1 MAYSFP
7 VRMEV
12 GGMKTVSYT
21 EARAGFASVLDTAVN
36 DLEEVVVTRAGRPP
50 AVVLA
55 LAEYLAL
62 TETLHLLRVP
72 ANAARLLTSVAELR
86 AGSGVRHEL
95 IED

>member
-1 MAYSFP
+1 M
-7 VRMEV
+7 V
-12 GGMKTVSYT
+12 KTMTYT
-21 EARAGFASVLDTAVN
+21 EARGSFASVLDSAVE

-55 LAEYLAL
+55 LTEYLAL

-86 AGSGVRHEL
+86 AGRGVRHEL